1 MRSFR
6 KISIDKCD
14 KLWSELV
21 RARDG
26 KCAYCGKKEYLAA
39 HHIFG
44 RSNSATRF
52 LLENGISLC
61 PSHHVFSPQ
70 FSAHRTEQDFRIWV
84 KKLLGSKYRELEK
97 LSHTIKSREKARKE
111 FLEVYELE
119 I

>member
-1 MRSFR
+1 MKGFR

-14 KLWSELV
+14 ILWSNLV

-52 LLENGISLC
+52 LLANGITLC

-70 FSAHRTEQDFRIWV
+70 FSAHRTDQSFRTWV

-97 LSHTIKSREKARKE
+97 LSHTTKSREKARKE
-111 FLEVYELE
+111 FLETKEKE
-119 I
+119 